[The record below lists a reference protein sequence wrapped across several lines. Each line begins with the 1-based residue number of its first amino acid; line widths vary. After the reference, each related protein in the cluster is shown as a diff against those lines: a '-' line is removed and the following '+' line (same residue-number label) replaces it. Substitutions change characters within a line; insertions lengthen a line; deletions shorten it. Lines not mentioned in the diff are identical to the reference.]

1 VIAAGQILALA
12 DRIAAHF
19 QPQQIILFGSYAYG
33 APTADSDVDLMVV
46 MPTSGQSH
54 KRAARIREI
63 LPSEIPMDIL
73 VRTPRELA
81 YRLSIRDFFMRE
93 LIEKGIVLHDS
104 RNARVGRAGRVR
116 LRRRLDP
123 AALT

>member
-1 VIAAGQILALA
+1 LYRTKPDV
-12 DRIAAHF
+12 
-19 QPQQIILFGSYAYG
+19 S
-33 APTADSDVDLMVV
+33 TADSDVDLMVV
-46 MPTSGQSH
+46 MPTSTPSY

-73 VRTPRELA
+73 VRTPKELA

-93 LIEKGIVLHDS
+93 VIEKGIILHDS

-116 LRRRLDP
+116 L
-123 AALT
+123 